1 VEGGVSVS
9 DLRIRDFPI
18 SLGRLL
24 TGANNSITDVLGVRV
39 GHCTVNA
46 EAVRTGVT
54 VIVPCED
61 NPFTNKLTAATY
73 VQNGFGKSVG
83 LMQIDEL
90 GSLET
95 PIALTNTLNVGKVSD
110 ALNQYILDRCK
121 VEGVTAHSINPV
133 VGECNDSK
141 LNDISQRVINYDEVK
156 IALDRA
162 SKGFEQGD
170 VGAGRST
177 VCFGFKGGIGSASRL
192 IEVGDQS
199 YTIGVLVQSN
209 FGATEDFVLQGQSL
223 GQWWL
228 DKNSKLTEEAHTV
241 DETSTRKLT
250 RFDYSECDQGSI
262 MVIVATDLPV
272 NSRQLKRIIKHAAV
286 GIMRTGA
293 YVGHGS
299 GEVMI
304 GFTTANRKPHEG
316 PDFQMEQVIRE
327 DALNPAFLGVA
338 EATYEAILNSL
349 IASEGAITKDGHGY
363 VSFKDVLM
371 KWLNREHH

>member
-1 VEGGVSVS
+1 MEGGVSVS
-9 DLRIRDFPI
+9 DLRIREFPI
-18 SLGRLL
+18 SLGRLP
-24 TGANNSITDVLGVRV
+24 TGANNSITDIAGVRV

-121 VEGVTAHSINPV
+121 AEGVTVQSINPV

-141 LNDISQRVINYDEVK
+141 LNDISQRVINCDEVK
-156 IALDRA
+156 VALDRA

-192 IEVGDQS
+192 IEVNDQS
-199 YTIGVLVQSN
+199 YAIGVLVQSN

-228 DKNSKLTEEAHTV
+228 DQNGKLTEEAHTS
-241 DETSTRKLT
+241 DETSTRRLT
-250 RFDYSECDQGSI
+250 QFDYSECDQGSI

-371 KWLNREHH
+371 KWLNRENH

>member
-1 VEGGVSVS
+1 MS
-9 DLRIRDFPI
+9 DLRIREFPI
-18 SLGRLL
+18 SLGRLP
-24 TGANNSITDVLGVRV
+24 TGANNSITDIAGVRV

-121 VEGVTAHSINPV
+121 AEGVAVHSINPV

-156 IALDRA
+156 TALDRA

-170 VGAGRST
+170 VGAGCST

-192 IEVGDQS
+192 IEVNGQS

-228 DKNSKLTEEAHTV
+228 DQNSKLAEEAHTS
-241 DETSTRKLT
+241 DETSTRRLT
-250 RFDYSECDQGSI
+250 QFDYSECDQGSI

-316 PDFQMEQVIRE
+316 ADFQMEKVIRE

-338 EATYEAILNSL
+338 EAAYEAILNSL
-349 IASEGAITKDGHGY
+349 IASEEAITKDGHGY

>member
-1 VEGGVSVS
+1 MEGGVSVS
-9 DLRIRDFPI
+9 DLRIREFPI
-18 SLGRLL
+18 SLGRLP
-24 TGANNSITDVLGVRV
+24 TGANNSITDIAGVRV

-121 VEGVTAHSINPV
+121 AEGVTVQSINPV

-141 LNDISQRVINYDEVK
+141 LNDISQRVINCDEVK
-156 IALDRA
+156 VALDRA

-192 IEVGDQS
+192 IEVNDQS
-199 YTIGVLVQSN
+199 YAIGVLVQSN

-228 DKNSKLTEEAHTV
+228 DQNGKLTEEAHTS
-241 DETSTRKLT
+241 DETSTRRLT
-250 RFDYSECDQGSI
+250 QFDYSECDQGSI